1 MGSTARRIDPRAF
14 RRAFPQ
20 ARRNACAIPYVE
32 PLRNLSRCSILRPGG
47 TGYTMRHLTHLTN
60 YLADA
65 APAAIVTTWQNLVA
79 RFEPGHVVALAGR
92 RAD

>member
-1 MGSTARRIDPRAF
+1 MRAQFF
-14 RRAFPQ
+14 RLNP
-20 ARRNACAIPYVE
+20 CAICRDALFSVPE
-32 PLRNLSRCSILRPGG
+32 E
-47 TGYTMRHLTHLTN
+47 TGYTMRHLTDATN

-79 RFEPGHVVALAGR
+79 RFDPGHVLALAGR

>member
-1 MGSTARRIDPRAF
+1 
-14 RRAFPQ
+14 
-20 ARRNACAIPYVE
+20 
-32 PLRNLSRCSILRPGG
+32 
-47 TGYTMRHLTHLTN
+47 MRHLTHLTN